1 MNPSFLAGLNEQQLE
16 AVTLPH
22 RSALILAGAGSG
34 KTRVLTTRIAWLIQ
48 TGQTSP
54 AGLLAV
60 TFTNKAAKEMLARIS
75 AMLPINTRGMWVGT
89 FHGLCNRM
97 LRAHYREAGLPH
109 LFQILDSQDQL
120 ALIKRL
126 MKAANVD
133 EEKFPPRR
141 IAWYINSH
149 KDEGRRAADAEE
161 HDAFSRR
168 MRELYAVYEEQ
179 CRKEGVV
186 DFGELL
192 LRCYEL
198 LSRNEI
204 LRDHYRARFRH
215 ILVDEFQDTNRLQYQ
230 WLGLLAGGDNAVFA
244 VGDDDQSIYAFRGAS
259 AANMQDLQKDFAVGK
274 VIKLEQ
280 NYRSHGHILDAA
292 NALIEHNRRRL
303 GKNLWTAQSKG
314 EPLRVYEAGTDIDE
328 AGFIVDEVKSL
339 RDEGVR
345 LTEIALLYRSNAQ
358 SRVLEHALFNAGMP
372 YRVYGGLRFFERQEI
387 KHALAYLR
395 LLASDED
402 DGALLRVINF
412 PARGIGSRTLEQL
425 QDAAQAEGMSLWRA
439 AKEKGSAGSGKR
451 SAVSGQEDAGAA
463 GNSSLI
469 AHHSSLGKGIP
480 AFVALIEQMRNATQG
495 LPLPEIIGHVIEHS
509 GLTQHYQSERDGAD
523 RLENLGELINAAAG
537 FATDEQQ
544 DDPSL
549 TAFLAHAAL
558 EAGENQAQA
567 GADALQLMTVHSAKG
582 LEFHSVFISGLEE
595 GLFPHENS
603 LSEADGKEEE
613 RRLMYVALT
622 RARRRLYLSF
632 AQSRM
637 LHGHTRYSIASSFF
651 REIPERLMRRIN
663 RSLKFEVSGFES
675 RPKSSAAAGSKSK
688 LATRNS
694 KLEIRNSQP
703 DSPWRIG
710 QNVTHPK
717 FGAGVIVNAEGS
729 GSDARVQVNF
739 HRNGTKWL
747 ALEYAKLAP
756 G

>member
-1 MNPSFLAGLNEQQLE
+1 MSSPPSFLAGLNEPQLE

-22 RSALILAGAGSG
+22 QSALILAGAGSG

-48 TGQTSP
+48 TGQASP

-97 LRAHYREAGLPH
+97 LRAHSGDAGLPP

-120 ALIKRL
+120 ALIKRM

-133 EEKFPPRR
+133 EEKFPARQ

-149 KDEGRRAADAEE
+149 KDAGKRAADA
-161 HDAFSRR
+161 DDYDGFSRR
-168 MRELYAVYEEQ
+168 MKELYALYDEQ
-179 CRKEGVV
+179 CQREGVV
-186 DFGELL
+186 DFAELL

-198 LSRNEI
+198 LNRNEL
-204 LRDHYRARFRH
+204 LRDHYRGRFRH
-215 ILVDEFQDTNRLQYQ
+215 ILVDEFQDTNRLQYL
-230 WLGLLAGGDNAVFA
+230 WLRMLAGKDNAIFA

-259 AANMQDLQKDFAVGK
+259 AANMHDLQRDFAVEK

-292 NALIEHNRRRL
+292 NALIDHNRRRL
-303 GKNLWTAQSKG
+303 GKNLWTAEGKG

-328 AGFIVDEVKSL
+328 AGFIVEEVKSL
-339 RDEGVR
+339 HHDGLR
-345 LTEIALLYRSNAQ
+345 LSEIALLYRSNAQ
-358 SRVLEHALFNAGMP
+358 SRVLEHALFNAGMS

-395 LLASDED
+395 VLASDED
-402 DGALLRVINF
+402 DGALLRIINF
-412 PARGIGSRTLEQL
+412 PTRGIGNRALEQL
-425 QDAAQAEGMSLWRA
+425 QDLARAGGVSLWTA
-439 AKEKGSAGSGKR
+439 AKEKSLEKSAR
-451 SAVSGQEDAGAA
+451 DDAAA
-463 GNSSLI
+463 PR
-469 AHHSSLGKGIP
+469 KGVD
-480 AFVALIEQMRNATQG
+480 AFVALIAGMRAACAG

-509 GLTQHYQSERDGAD
+509 GLKAFYAKEREGAD
-523 RLENLGELINAAAG
+523 RLENLDELINAATGFVDDEGQGDTSLAG
-537 FATDEQQ
+537 
-544 DDPSL
+544 
-549 TAFLAHAAL
+549 FLAHAAL
-558 EAGENQAQA
+558 EAGDNQAQA
-567 GADALQLMTVHSAKG
+567 GADALQLMSVHSAKG

-637 LHGHTRYSIASSFF
+637 LHGQTRYNIASSFF
-651 REIPERLMRRIN
+651 SEIPEGLLKRIN
-663 RSLKFEVSGFES
+663 RAGAYANARAYAQAPEAREHRGGYV
-675 RPKSSAAAGSKSK
+675 AATCAPG
-688 LATRNS
+688 L
-694 KLEIRNSQP
+694 P
-703 DSPWRIG
+703 DHSSPWRIG

-717 FGAGVIVNAEGS
+717 FGNGVIVNAEGR
-729 GSDARVQVNF
+729 GNDARVQVNF

-747 ALEYAKLAP
+747 ALEYAKLSAA
-756 G
+756 